1 MKKYT
6 SFIKGHSS
14 KGRVKS
20 EDEKRRIGEK
30 NRVNMTAWMSRH
42 PDVAAKRGITMSEAR
57 TPEIEAQR
65 IEATKQAYF
74 AMSPEEK
81 QKFSEHFKELWNDGT
96 LVKAKKKAASTF
108 KQRFASG
115 EYDFTERNDKIS
127 AAITQRYLD
136 GGFEWSTGQYTSTKT
151 GRTCNYRSS
160 WEAAYMEELD
170 SRDDVVD
177 WHYEPFS
184 IPYTLDERTKRY
196 IPDFQVVLRDGRC
209 LIIEV
214 KPPEMTSTEMN
225 NAKMIAAKD
234 FCAKNGWSFITW
246 SPEAPDGMQAV

>member
-1 MKKYT
+1 M
-6 SFIKGHSS
+6 
-14 KGRVKS
+14 
-20 EDEKRRIGEK
+20 D
-30 NRVNMTAWMSRH
+30 
-42 PDVAAKRGITMSEAR
+42 
-57 TPEIEAQR
+57 
-65 IEATKQAYF
+65 
-74 AMSPEEK
+74 
-81 QKFSEHFKELWNDGT
+81 
-96 LVKAKKKAASTF
+96 
-108 KQRFASG
+108 
-115 EYDFTERNDKIS
+115 
-127 AAITQRYLD
+127 
-136 GGFEWSTGQYTSTKT
+136 
-151 GRTCNYRSS
+151 
-160 WEAAYMEELD
+160 ELD
-170 SRDDVVD
+170 HREDVVE